1 MSIWNI
7 IVLGKTG
14 SGKSSF
20 LNAIIKS
27 FGSPLERLLETSDE
41 TDGCT
46 TDLEPVNIFHDNK
59 HLCFYDT
66 PGLDDG
72 NEDQNDGFINL
83 LRNEGKKTENRI
95 NCILI
100 CINAVNARFDGSLRD
115 TLIEIMNCYPL
126 DNFWEHVIIIKTHI
140 LKDIYKKPGN
150 IEQAIKKNKKITAVM
165 NNKGINFP
173 SCLKEYYFNSV
184 NDDQT
189 INTNDDIKKNLKS
202 LFTVIIKMDPFFKEV
217 KQLYIKDEDEG
228 NLTITYQYL
237 EYTDF
242 DGKKSTK
249 KIILNSK
256 PKVMV
261 VGKRG
266 PIYDERKYGGEYK
279 KCGKRYQDY
288 RRYQYYIDE
297 NNRKCDQ
304 TDIGE
309 VIHRRV

>member
-20 LNAIIKS
+20 LNTIIKS
-27 FGSPLERLLETSDE
+27 FGSPLEKLLDTSDE

-46 TDLEPVNIFHDNK
+46 TDLEPVNIFYDNK

-72 NEDQNDGFINL
+72 NEDQNKGFINL

-100 CINAVNARFDGSLRD
+100 CINAVNARFDGALRD

-140 LKDIYKKPGN
+140 LKDIYKKPGS
-150 IEQAIKKNKKITAVM
+150 IEQAIKKNKKLIATM
-165 NNKGINFP
+165 NDKHINFP
-173 SCLKEYYFNSV
+173 SGLKEYYFNSV
-184 NDDQT
+184 NDDET
-189 INTNDDIKKNLKS
+189 INTDNDIKVNIKD
-202 LFTVIIKMDPFFKEV
+202 LFTKIIKMDPFFKEV
-217 KQLYIKDEDEG
+217 RKLDVKDEDEG
-228 NLTITYQYL
+228 TCTNTYQYL

-242 DGKKSTK
+242 NGKKSTK
-249 KIILNSK
+249 KILLNSR
-256 PKVMV
+256 PKVKV
-261 VGKRG
+261 IGKRG
-266 PIYDERKYGGEYK
+266 PYYSERKYGSEYT
-279 KCGKRYQDY
+279 KCGKTYQDY
-288 RRYQYYIDE
+288 IRYLYYIDE
-297 NNRKCDQ
+297 KNRNCDQ

>member
-27 FGSPLERLLETSDE
+27 FGSSLEKLLETSDD

-46 TDLEPVNIFHDNK
+46 TDLEPVNIFYNNK

-72 NEDQNDGFINL
+72 NEDQNNGFINL
-83 LRNEGKKTENRI
+83 LRNEGRKPENRI

-100 CINAVNARFDGSLRD
+100 WINAVNARFDGSLRD

-150 IEQAIKKNKKITAVM
+150 IEQAIKKNKKITAAM
-165 NNKGINFP
+165 NKKGINFP
-173 SCLKEYYFNSV
+173 SCLKEYYINSV

-189 INTNDDIKKNLKS
+189 INTDDDIKIYLKS
-202 LFTVIIKMDPFFKEV
+202 LFTNIIKMDPFFKEV
-217 KQLYIKDEDEG
+217 KELELKDEDEG

-242 DGKKSTK
+242 DGKKNTK
-249 KIILNSK
+249 RIKLNSK

-266 PIYDERKYGGEYK
+266 PFYSERKYGSEYK

-288 RRYQYYIDE
+288 KRYQYYIDE
-297 NNRKCDQ
+297 NNKECDH

-309 VIHRRV
+309 VIRRRV

>member
-27 FGSPLERLLETSDE
+27 FGSSLEKLLETSDD

-46 TDLEPVNIFHDNK
+46 TDLEPVNIFYNNK

-72 NEDQNDGFINL
+72 NEDQNNGFINL
-83 LRNEGKKTENRI
+83 LRNEGRKTENRI

-150 IEQAIKKNKKITAVM
+150 IEQAIKKNKKITAAM
-165 NNKGINFP
+165 NKKGINFP
-173 SCLKEYYFNSV
+173 SCLKEYYINSV

-189 INTNDDIKKNLKS
+189 IKTDDDIKIYLKS
-202 LFTVIIKMDPFFKEV
+202 LFTNIIKMDPFFKEV
-217 KQLYIKDEDEG
+217 KELEVKDEDEG

-242 DGKKSTK
+242 DGKKNTK
-249 KIILNSK
+249 RIKLNSK

-266 PIYDERKYGGEYK
+266 PFCSERKYGSEYK

-288 RRYQYYIDE
+288 KRYQYYIDE
-297 NNRKCDQ
+297 NNKECDH

-309 VIHRRV
+309 VIRRRV

>member
-20 LNAIIKS
+20 LNATIKN
-27 FGSPLERLLETSDE
+27 FGSPFEKLHETSDE

-46 TDLEPVNIFHDNK
+46 VDLEPANIFYDNK

-72 NEDQNDGFINL
+72 NEKQNNGFIDL
-83 LRNEGKKTENRI
+83 LRNEGKKPENRI

-100 CINAVNARFDGSLRD
+100 CINAVNARFDGALRD
-115 TLIEIMNCYPL
+115 TLIEVMNCYPL
-126 DNFWEHVIIIKTHI
+126 NNFWEHVIIIKTHI
-140 LKDIYKKPGN
+140 LQDKYKKPGN
-150 IEQAIKKNKKITAVM
+150 IEQAIKKNKKLIDTM

-184 NDDQT
+184 NDDET
-189 INTNDDIKKNLKS
+189 INTDNDIKNNLKNLFS
-202 LFTVIIKMDPFFKEV
+202 DIIKMNPLFKEV
-217 KQLYIKDEDEG
+217 KKLDVKEEDEG
-228 NLTITYQYL
+228 SLTITYQYL
-237 EYTDF
+237 EYLDF
-242 DGKKSTK
+242 NGKKTTK
-249 KIILNSK
+249 KIILGSK
-256 PKVMV
+256 PKIMV
-261 VGKRG
+261 IGKRG
-266 PIYDERKYGGEYK
+266 PYYSEREYGCEYK

-288 RRYQYYIDE
+288 RRYCYYIDE
-297 NNRKCDQ
+297 NDKKCDQ
-304 TDIGE
+304 IDIGE

>member
-20 LNAIIKS
+20 LNAIIKN
-27 FGSPLERLLETSDE
+27 FGSPNEKLLETSEE

-46 TDLEPVNIFHDNK
+46 QDLEPVNIFYENK

-72 NEDQNDGFINL
+72 NERKNNDFTKL
-83 LRNEGKKTENRI
+83 LRNEGKKPENRI
-95 NCILI
+95 NCIII
-100 CINAVNARFDGSLRD
+100 CISAMNARFDGGLRD

-126 DNFWEHVIIIKTHI
+126 KNFWEHVIIIKTHI
-140 LKDIYKKPGN
+140 LQDKYKRPGY
-150 IEQAIKKNKKITAVM
+150 IEQAIKKNEKLKNFM
-165 NNKGINFP
+165 NKRNIYFP

-184 NDDQT
+184 NYDET
-189 INTNDDIKKNLKS
+189 INTNDDIKNNLKNL
-202 LFTVIIKMDPFFKEV
+202 FANIIKMEPIFKEV
-217 KQLYIKDEDEG
+217 KLLCEKDEDEG
-228 NLTITYQYL
+228 TCTITYQYL

-242 DGKKSTK
+242 NGEKTKK
-249 KIILNSK
+249 KIILKSR
-256 PKVMV
+256 PKIMV

-266 PIYDERKYGGEYK
+266 PYYSERKYGGEYK
-279 KCGKRYQDY
+279 KCGKKYQDY
-288 RRYQYYIDE
+288 KRFSYYIDE
-297 NNRKCDQ
+297 KDRECDRI
-304 TDIGE
+304 DIGE